1 MNKVNKFGLKR
12 RPDADVR
19 RTIRQ
24 NSGFGCVV
32 CGLAIGDYEHVDPTY
47 ANAKIHDPSCMTFL
61 CIRCHGKV
69 TRGQLSKESVKNAMM
84 EPAALKTGFS
94 FEALDVGSTAPTIH
108 IGPMSVKDC
117 ESIILVNTR
126 PVLWVHPPEEV
137 GGPVRIGAEMRNE
150 QGELIF
156 SIVDNE
162 WRVRNESWDVEVIG
176 KITTIRNGPGEIAL
190 VIRTEPPGDLY
201 VDRMDMSIEGY
212 RFWLESGDLYI
223 RLPGGGDTQCA
234 QELNFVGGTA
244 AIVADNGGLTF
255 GVGGGSL
262 MMTMKGKG
270 RTSRAIDTSRSRNSV
285 CICGSGKRFKHCCGA
300 Y

>member
-1 MNKVNKFGLKR
+1 MDKANKFGLKR
-12 RPDADVR
+12 PPNAEER

-32 CGLAIGDYEHVDPTY
+32 CGLAIGDYEHVDPTF
-47 ANAKIHDPSCMTFL
+47 ANAKKHDPNCMTFL
-61 CIRCHGKV
+61 CLRCHGKV
-69 TRGQLSKESVKNAMM
+69 TRGQLSKESIKAAMM
-84 EPAALKTGFS
+84 EPFALKAGFS
-94 FEALDVGSTAPTIH
+94 FEALDVGTSPPTVH
-108 IGPMSVKDC
+108 LGPMSVTDC
-117 ESIILVNTR
+117 ESIIVVNSR
-126 PVLWVHPPEEV
+126 PVLWVRPPEEA

-150 QGELIF
+150 RGELIF

-176 KITTIRNGPGEIAL
+176 KTTTIRNGPREIAL

-212 RFWLESGDLYI
+212 RFWIDSGDLYI
-223 RLPGGGDTQCA
+223 RSPDGATQCA
-234 QELNFVGGTA
+234 QELKFVGGTA
-244 AIVADNGGLTF
+244 AIVADNGGLSF

-262 MMTMKGKG
+262 TFSMEGKG
-270 RTSRAIDTSRSRNSV
+270 RTERIIDTSKRRNSV
-285 CICGSGKRFKHCCGA
+285 CTCESGKRYKHCCGA